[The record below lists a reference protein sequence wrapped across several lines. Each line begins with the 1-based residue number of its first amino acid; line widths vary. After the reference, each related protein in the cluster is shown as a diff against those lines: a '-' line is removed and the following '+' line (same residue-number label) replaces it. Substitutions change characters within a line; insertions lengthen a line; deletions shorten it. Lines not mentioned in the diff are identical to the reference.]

1 MPATAPHRALAA
13 FAAGLGPGDLPV
25 AVVEKVRCNLLHDL
39 ACAMA
44 AHEVGPSVWPLVAA
58 RRPAEAALLCAG
70 TRVPAEQAA
79 FANAVLVHARAQDDT
94 HFAAK
99 CHAGAAV
106 IPAALAVA
114 ERQGATGA
122 ELVTAIVAG
131 YEVATAVGERLAAPA
146 TARGFRA
153 SGILGPLGAAAAAAV
168 LLGLDE
174 ERTAHALALA
184 ASFSAGLN
192 QTWLD
197 GSSEYRWELGMAARN
212 GVLAADLAAHGATGA
227 AHALDGAA
235 GFAAAFAGAGP
246 GALDELELGRRWRIL
261 EVIYKPHP
269 VCNITQTP
277 VAVAV
282 GIAAAHDLRAADVEA
297 VVCAMH
303 PADRD
308 YPGTLGRA
316 PFAGIGASLM
326 SAPFCVALALRDRT
340 VTLRGLGAYDDPE
353 LVALAARVT
362 VTADPA
368 LPELAARLQVRTR
381 AGALLEAE
389 LIPDAG
395 TYGWAWAG
403 VAANADRLRA
413 EMGPHAGG
421 LEALKAAVRAVD
433 RLPSATPILSATE
446 G

>member
-13 FAAGLGPGDLPV
+13 FAAGLELADLPE

-39 ACAMA
+39 ACAVA
-44 AHEVGPSVWPLVAA
+44 AHEVGPSVWPLVAD
-58 RRPAEAALLCAG
+58 RRPAEAALLCVG
-70 TRVPAEQAA
+70 TQVPAEHAA
-79 FANAVLVHARAQDDT
+79 FANAVLMHARAQDDT

-99 CHAGAAV
+99 CHAGSAV

-114 ERQGATGA
+114 ERQGSTGA
-122 ELVTAIVAG
+122 ELVAAVVAG
-131 YEVATAVGERLAAPA
+131 YEVATAVGERLAPAA

-153 SGILGPLGAAAAAAV
+153 SGILGPLGAAAAAAS

-174 ERTAHALALA
+174 EGAAHALALA

-235 GFAAAFAGAGP
+235 GFAAAFAGVPAD
-246 GALDELELGRRWRIL
+246 ALDDLELGRHWRIL
-261 EVIYKPHP
+261 DVIYKPYP

-282 GIAAAHDLRAADVEA
+282 GIATAHDLQAADVES

-316 PFAGIGASLM
+316 PFTGVGASLM
-326 SAPFCVALALRDRT
+326 SAPYCIALALRDRT
-340 VTLRGLGAYDDPE
+340 ATLRGLGDYDDPE
-353 LVALAARVT
+353 LVALAGRVT

-368 LPELAARLQVRTR
+368 LPALAARLQVRTR
-381 AGALLEAE
+381 AGARLEGE
-389 LIPDAG
+389 LIPDAA

-403 VAANADRLRA
+403 VAANADRLRP
-413 EMGPHAGG
+413 EMGPHAAG
-421 LEALKAAVRAVD
+421 LDALKAAVRAVD
-433 RLPSATPILSATE
+433 RLPSVTPLLSATE